1 MLINA
6 GRVVI
11 LLLCLH
17 SDALVL
23 VVSCLC
29 WRLGLELGFIVSYTE
44 RLCRARLSDHRQQE
58 RFCPLSLA
66 GLISHARA
74 APHTICGLGSELPGS
89 HPSFFSA
96 EKPTPDKR
104 CPYAYIQVSSAQ
116 GLLNCSVSA
125 PDHALSVLPV
135 VQTGPSCANWS
146 QFLALSSCCCLDP
159 TCENLERDFER
170 LSQTQR
176 GCLWNTTR
184 KTCRLS
190 MATCSSSSKE

>member
-1 MLINA
+1 MPGGPSCSCFATFEACRGLSVFINA
-6 GRVVI
+6 GQDVI

-29 WRLGLELGFIVSYTE
+29 WKLGLELGFIVSYTE

-58 RFCPLSLA
+58 HFCPLSLA

-74 APHTICGLGSELPGS
+74 APHTICGLGSELPGL

-135 VQTGPSCANWS
+135 VQTGPSS
-146 QFLALSSCCCLDP
+146 LPSFVIMLLFGPHL
-159 TCENLERDFER
+159 
-170 LSQTQR
+170 
-176 GCLWNTTR
+176 
-184 KTCRLS
+184 
-190 MATCSSSSKE
+190 